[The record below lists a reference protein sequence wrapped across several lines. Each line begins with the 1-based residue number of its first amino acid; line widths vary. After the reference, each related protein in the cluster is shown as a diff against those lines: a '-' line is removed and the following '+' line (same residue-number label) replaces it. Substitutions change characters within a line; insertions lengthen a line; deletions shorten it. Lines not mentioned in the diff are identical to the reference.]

1 MERAGGDQRCPS
13 PIQNLR
19 VSVCS
24 NKYSKNPHREQVDKG
39 PRRYFESGEGGGG
52 LTSDSKW
59 GEAEYIFSQ
68 QLFIIFRKVGTR
80 RGLKPPPPP
89 RARWIKNI

>member
-24 NKYSKNPHREQVDKG
+24 NKYSKKPHREQVDKG
-39 PRRYFESGEGGGG
+39 PRRYFESGEGGGA
-52 LTSDSKW
+52 DK
-59 GEAEYIFSQ
+59 
-68 QLFIIFRKVGTR
+68 
-80 RGLKPPPPP
+80 
-89 RARWIKNI
+89 